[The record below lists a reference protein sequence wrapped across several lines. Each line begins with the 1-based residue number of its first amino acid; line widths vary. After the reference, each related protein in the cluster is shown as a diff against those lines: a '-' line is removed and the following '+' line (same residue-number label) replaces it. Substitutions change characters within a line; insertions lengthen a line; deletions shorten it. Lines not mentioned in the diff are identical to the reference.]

1 MTSDQTVGIVT
12 GVMCLTLAVS
22 SLASRRLPVGPTFKM
37 ATAWLAIFAGAYCL
51 TLFRGEG
58 AEIWSRAK
66 VDLFGVQPAVSGG
79 PVRINAREDGHYYVT
94 GRIKGHATEF
104 LIDSGAT
111 TTAIST
117 AVANATGVTGDGM
130 PPIPIS
136 TANGMAM
143 ARTARIER
151 LEIGSIVQI
160 NARVTI
166 GDTLGDTNL
175 LGMSFLSQL
184 KSWRVE
190 GSTLILQP

>member
-1 MTSDQTVGIVT
+1 MTGDQTAGIVT

-22 SLASRRLPVGPTFKM
+22 SLAARRLPMGKTLKM
-37 ATAWLAIFAGAYCL
+37 ALAWVAIFAGFYVL
-51 TLFRGEG
+51 MLFRGTG

-66 VDLFGVQPAVSGG
+66 VDLFGAQPGVSGG
-79 PVRINAREDGHYYVT
+79 TVRIAAREDGHYYIT
-94 GRIKGHATEF
+94 GRINGHAAEF

-111 TTAIST
+111 TTAISS
-117 AVANATGVTGDGM
+117 AIAQASDVEDDGM

-136 TANGMAM
+136 TANGMTLAS
-143 ARTARIER
+143 TARIER
-151 LEIGSIVQI
+151 LEIGSIVQTD
-160 NARVTI
+160 ARTTI

-190 GSTLILQP
+190 GNTLILQP

>member
-1 MTSDQTVGIVT
+1 V
-12 GVMCLTLAVS
+12 
-22 SLASRRLPVGPTFKM
+22 
-37 ATAWLAIFAGAYCL
+37 AIFAGVYVL
-51 TLFRGEG
+51 MLFRGTG

-66 VDLFGVQPAVSGG
+66 VDIFGVQPDVTGG
-79 PVRINAREDGHYYVT
+79 PVRIAKREDGHFYIT
-94 GRIKGHATEF
+94 GRINGHEAEF

-117 AVANATGVTGDGM
+117 EVAKASGVEDDGM

-151 LEIGSIVQI
+151 LEIGGITQT
-160 NARVTI
+160 NARTTI
-166 GDTLGDTNL
+166 GDSLGDTNL

-190 GSTLILQP
+190 GDTLILQP